1 MPKITLDDVEY
12 HTEDL
17 SEQGVLEF
25 KSLQYLETQMEKMNK
40 EIEIYSVVE
49 KYYIDE
55 LRKAISV
62 DDHDP

>member
-49 KYYIDE
+49 KYYVDE

>member
-17 SEQGVLEF
+17 SEQGILEF

-49 KYYIDE
+49 KYYVDE
-55 LRKAISV
+55 LRTAISV
-62 DDHDP
+62 DDHDL

>member
-17 SEQGVLEF
+17 SEQGILEF

-40 EIEIYSVVE
+40 EIKIYSVVE
-49 KYYIDE
+49 KYYVDE

>member
-17 SEQGVLEF
+17 SEQGILEF

>member
-17 SEQGVLEF
+17 SEQGILEF

-40 EIEIYSVVE
+40 EIETYSVVE

>member
-1 MPKITLDDVEY
+1 MPKITLDGVEY

-49 KYYIDE
+49 KYYVDE

>member
-25 KSLQYLETQMEKMNK
+25 KSLQYLETQMEKN
-40 EIEIYSVVE
+40 E
-49 KYYIDE
+49 
-55 LRKAISV
+55 
-62 DDHDP
+62 

>member
-49 KYYIDE
+49 KYYVDE
-55 LRKAISV
+55 LSKAISV